1 MDIGTFGSEP
11 GSGPSSWPPANSHPQ
26 RSCQADADVDRTT
39 ATTGASGKQ
48 ARASAT
54 RCQRS
59 RGENNA
65 RSRASQD
72 RSGQAIAPTVAA
84 ASSASAGAD
93 AQGSAIVSASGPS
106 WRNARDR
113 AEDVA
118 RALNGRRCGSGWICK
133 CPAHS
138 DAAPSLSIADGR
150 HGRPVFFC
158 HAGCDWRDVA
168 DALAAKGLAPRFD
181 PKWKARRCR

>member
-1 MDIGTFGSEP
+1 MGPHP
-11 GSGPSSWPPANSHPQ
+11 GRRPILTLKGVAKPMPMPTSIAPPPPLAPAVSKPAHRPPYQ
-26 RSCQADADVDRTT
+26 RSL
-39 ATTGASGKQ
+39 
-48 ARASAT
+48 
-54 RCQRS
+54 
-59 RGENNA
+59 GENNA

-72 RSGQAIAPTVAA
+72 RSGQTVAPPVVA